1 MEYIEPLTK
10 REREVLDLAGQGL
23 SNQEIGETLGIK
35 PVTVQNHLNSIYA
48 KLGVTS
54 RIQAALKEQILV
66 YIGKLAGQ
74 R

>member
-1 MEYIEPLTK
+1 MTCHS
-10 REREVLDLAGQGL
+10 EVLDLASQGYT
-23 SNQEIGETLGIK
+23 NKEIAKALGIK

-54 RIQAALKEQILV
+54 RIQAALKEQLLV
-66 YIGKLAGQ
+66 YIGQVAVQ